1 MDVESIPIM
10 SDFLKKFKS
19 VFIVED
25 ESTNTAPSTEAE
37 KKAEQSTPPATTTAP
52 VSASGSISDKFLDAL
67 ATAMERQNQEGFD
80 YFEFRQAL
88 KNLSKMSMDEQT
100 RFQSAF
106 AMAQTMGITAAKL
119 AASAQHYLGVLNG
132 EKQHFAEAHAQQI
145 AKLVGNR
152 EEEAKNL
159 EVAIQQKEDQIKK
172 LTEEIAQHRLRS
184 EQIRQ
189 EISES
194 TVKIEATKGDFE
206 VTFQAVY
213 GQVQED
219 LHKIQQFL
227 K

>member
-1 MDVESIPIM
+1 M

-19 VFIVED
+19 VFIVDD
-25 ESTNTAPSTEAE
+25 ESTKTAPSTESAT
-37 KKAEQSTPPATTTAP
+37 KAEQSAPTASTAAP
-52 VSASGSISDKFLDAL
+52 VSDSGSISDKFLDAL
-67 ATAMERQNQEGFD
+67 ATAMERHNQEGFD

-119 AASAQHYLGVLNG
+119 ADSAQHYLGVLNG
-132 EKQHFAEAHAQQI
+132 EKQHFSEAHAQQI

-159 EVAIQQKEDQIKK
+159 DAAMQQKADQIKK
-172 LTEEIAQHRLRS
+172 LTEEIEQHKLRS

-189 EISES
+189 EISDS
-194 TVKIEATKGDFE
+194 TVKIEATKADFE

-219 LHKIQQFL
+219 LHKIQQYL